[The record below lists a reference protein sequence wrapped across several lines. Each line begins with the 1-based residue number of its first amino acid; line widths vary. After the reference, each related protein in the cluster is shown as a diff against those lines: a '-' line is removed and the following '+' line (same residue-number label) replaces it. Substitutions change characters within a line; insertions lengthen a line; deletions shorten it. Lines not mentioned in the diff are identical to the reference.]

1 MIGFLKPPRHHPQ
14 LPEERIGTAYT
25 RLRWQVYSGIF
36 VGYAGY
42 YLVRKNFSLAMPY
55 LIEEGYSRTE
65 LGFALSGVAI
75 AYGLSK
81 FIMGSVSDRSNARN
95 FMTAGLV
102 MSSLIM
108 IAMGLLP
115 AATASVSVMFLL
127 LLASGWFQGMGW
139 PPSGRTMVHWFS
151 VSERGT
157 KMAFWNIAHNVGGGL
172 VGPLAILAMVI
183 FADWH
188 AILYLHGFFAL
199 VIALFIWLTLRDTPQ
214 SQGLPPIEAYKNDY
228 PKTFVYLETHEQEFS
243 AREIFF
249 QYVLN
254 NRLLWTIA
262 AANAFVYLI
271 RYGVLDWAPTYLSEV
286 KGFSF
291 EEAGWAYA
299 LYEWAGIPGT
309 LVCGYLSDRVFR
321 GRRAPAS
328 IIYLLLTLLCVLVY
342 WFNPPGNPG
351 IDMAM
356 LIAIGF
362 LIYGPVM
369 LIGVHAL
376 DLVPKKAAGT
386 AAGFTGLFGYVGG
399 AVSANVVIG
408 ALVDRAGWDA
418 GFALIA
424 AACVLAIVLLA
435 MTWNA
440 EKRALAALTSSVSS
454 MPPLP
459 E

>member
-1 MIGFLKPPRHHPQ
+1 MIGFLKPPRHRSK
-14 LPEERIGTAYT
+14 LPDERIDVSYT

-36 VGYAGY
+36 IGYAGY
-42 YLVRKNFSLAMPY
+42 YLVRKNFSLAMPH

-95 FMTAGLV
+95 FMTAGLI
-102 MSSLIM
+102 MSSLVM
-108 IAMGLLP
+108 ITMGLLP
-115 AATASVSVMFLL
+115 AATASVSAMFLL
-127 LLASGWFQGMGW
+127 LLANGWFQGMGW
-139 PPSGRTMVHWFS
+139 PPCGRTMVHWFS

-157 KMAFWNIAHNVGGGL
+157 KMAFWNVAHNVGGGL
-172 VGPLAILAMVI
+172 VGPIAILAMAI

-188 AILYLHGFFAL
+188 AILYLHGFIAL
-199 VIALFIWLTLRDTPQ
+199 VIALFIWLTVRDTPQ

-228 PKTFVYLETHEQEFS
+228 PKTFVYLEAHEREFS

-249 QYVLN
+249 RYVLN
-254 NRLLWTIA
+254 NRLLWIIA

-271 RYGVLDWAPTYLSEV
+271 RYGVLDWAPTYLSEA

-291 EEAGWAYA
+291 EESGWAYA

-309 LVCGYLSDRVFR
+309 LVCGYLSDKVFR

-328 IIYLLLTLLCVLVY
+328 IIYLLLTLLCILIY
-342 WFNPPGNPG
+342 WFNPPGNPH
-351 IDMAM
+351 IDIAM
-356 LIAIGF
+356 LISIGF

-399 AVSANVVIG
+399 AVSANIVIG
-408 ALVDRAGWDA
+408 ALVDRTGWDA
-418 GFALIA
+418 GFALIS

-440 EKRALAALTSSVSS
+440 EKREHGLA
-454 MPPLP
+454 
-459 E
+459 

>member
-1 MIGFLKPPRHHPQ
+1 MIGYFKPPPHAEPRTDT
-14 LPEERIGTAYT
+14 RVDADYK
-25 RLRWQVYSGIF
+25 RLRWQVYIGIF

-42 YLVRKNFSLAMPY
+42 YLVRKNFTLAMPH
-55 LIEEGYSRTE
+55 LIQEGYSRTE

-81 FIMGSVSDRSNARN
+81 FIMGSVSDRSNARV
-95 FMTAGLV
+95 FMATGLV
-102 MSSLIM
+102 MSALIM

-115 AATASVSVMFLL
+115 AATASVGVMFSL
-127 LLASGWFQGMGW
+127 LLANGWFQGMGW
-139 PPSGRTMVHWFS
+139 PPCGRTMVHWFS
-151 VSERGT
+151 ASERGT
-157 KMAFWNIAHNVGGGL
+157 KMALWNIAHNVGGGL
-172 VGPLAILAMVI
+172 VGPIAILAMAI

-188 AILYLHGFFAL
+188 AILYLHGIIAL
-199 VIALFIWLTLRDTPQ
+199 VVAFFIFLTLRDTPQ
-214 SQGLPPIEAYKNDY
+214 SQGLPPIEVYKNDF
-228 PKTFVYLETHEQEFS
+228 PKTFAYSESHEHEFS

-249 QYVLN
+249 KYVLN
-254 NRLLWTIA
+254 NRLLWAIA
-262 AANAFVYLI
+262 AANAFVYLV
-271 RYGVLDWAPTYLSEV
+271 RYGVLDWAPTYLNEA
-286 KGFSF
+286 KGFTFQES
-291 EEAGWAYA
+291 GWAYA

-309 LVCGYLSDRVFR
+309 LLCGYLSDTVFR

-328 IIYLLLTLLCVLVY
+328 IIYLLLTLVCILVY
-342 WFNPPGNPG
+342 WFNPPGRPNVD
-351 IDMAM
+351 IAM
-356 LIAIGF
+356 LVAIGF

-408 ALVDRAGWDA
+408 ILVDRSGWDA

-424 AACVLAIVLLA
+424 ASCVIAILLLA
-435 MTWNA
+435 STWNA
-440 EKRALAALTSSVSS
+440 EKKVLQRTVANN
-454 MPPLP
+454 

>member
-1 MIGFLKPPRHHPQ
+1 MIGYLKPPRHREQKPDAQ
-14 LPEERIGTAYT
+14 IASSYT
-25 RLRWQVYSGIF
+25 RLRWQVYIGIF

-95 FMTAGLV
+95 FMATGLTMSALVMIVMGLV
-102 MSSLIM
+102 
-108 IAMGLLP
+108 P
-115 AATASVSVMFLL
+115 AATASVGVMFLL
-127 LLASGWFQGMGW
+127 LLANGWFQGMGW

-151 VSERGT
+151 CSERGT
-157 KMAFWNIAHNVGGGL
+157 KMAWWNIAHNVGGGL
-172 VGPLAILAMVI
+172 VGPIAILAMAI

-188 AILYLHGFFAL
+188 SILYFHGFIAL
-199 VIALFIWLTLRDTPQ
+199 AVALFIWLTVRDTPQ
-214 SQGLPPIEAYKNDY
+214 SQGLPSIEVYKNDY
-228 PKTFVYLETHEQEFS
+228 PRTFAYEDAHEQEFS
-243 AREIFF
+243 ARDIFLRH
-249 QYVLN
+249 VLN
-254 NRLLWTIA
+254 NRLLWVIA
-262 AANAFVYLI
+262 IANAFIYLV

-299 LYEWAGIPGT
+299 MYEWAGIPGT
-309 LVCGYLSDRVFR
+309 LLSGYLSDKVFS
-321 GRRAPAS
+321 GRRAPVS
-328 IIYLLLTLLCVLVY
+328 IIYLLLTLLLVLVY
-342 WFNPPGNPG
+342 WFNPPGQPG
-351 IDMAM
+351 IDIAM
-356 LIAIGF
+356 LIGIGF

-369 LIGVHAL
+369 LIGVQAL

-399 AVSANVVIG
+399 AVSANIVIG
-408 ALVDRAGWDA
+408 ALVDFAGWDA

-424 AACVLAIVLLA
+424 AACVIAIVLIA

-440 EKRALAALTSSVSS
+440 EKRVLGTNAGAKT
-454 MPPLP
+454 
-459 E
+459 